1 MTNTTTHNQPC
12 HYHVVV
18 VGTVRNVAKTLPTEV
33 KRLHNILN
41 SSGHIDTVQW
51 LLIESD
57 STDNTIQTLDQLSKD
72 IPNFGYLGLGNLD
85 KQIPERTERIAHCRN
100 AYLEELDSN
109 AQYKNTDLV
118 IMADLDDINNILN
131 TAAVDSCFNNNDW
144 DVCCA
149 NTKGPYYDIWALRHP
164 QWCPGDCL
172 QEYKFLTE
180 HGWHSYP
187 ARFSAIYTRMVT
199 IPPTAQWVEVDSAF
213 AGLGFYKK
221 EAIKGHWYSAYES
234 GTAICEHVLF
244 HRSIKKQ
251 GGKIF
256 INPALLN
263 CKNPPHSRKL
273 RFPHSLKL
281 RIRLMLNAIATIYK

>member
-18 VGTVRNVAKTLPTEV
+18 VGTVRNVARTLPTEV

-72 IPNFGYLGLGNLD
+72 ISNFGYLGLGNLD

-100 AYLEELDSN
+100 AYLEEIDTN
-109 AQYKNTDLV
+109 PQYQETDLV
-118 IMADLDDINNILN
+118 IMADLDGINNILTT
-131 TAAVDSCFNNNDW
+131 TALDSCFNNTDW

-149 NTKGPYYDIWALRHP
+149 NTQGPYYDIWALRHP
-164 QWCPGDCL
+164 QWCPVDCL
-172 QEYKFLTE
+172 QEHQFLRQ
-180 HGWHSYP
+180 HGWRSYA
-187 ARFSAIYTRMVT
+187 ARFSAIYSRMIT
-199 IPPTAQWVEVDSAF
+199 IPAESGWIEVDSAF
-213 AGLGFYKK
+213 AGLAIYKK
-221 EAIKGHWYSAYES
+221 QAINGQRYSAYAGE
-234 GTAICEHVLF
+234 TAICEHVNF
-244 HRSIKKQ
+244 HKGIKKN
-251 GGKIF
+251 GNKIF

-263 CKNPPHSRKL
+263 CSNPPHSRKL
-273 RFPHSLKL
+273 RLPHSWKL
-281 RIRLMLNAIATIYK
+281 RLGLFLGAVAKQK